1 MVLTSFKPHIN
12 PMRPSIK
19 VGNWAWGE
27 AVGKHS
33 CLKIIPGDPGEKKRK
48 AWMMPFRKLGKR
60 RGRSFIFKEMCM
72 CACMHSFTSRRFAE
86 GQWSLAEKGGG
97 LPGVPDSKRNKT
109 QPDCGEITVL
119 WEVTEKVS
127 VDTQKIYVARQ
138 FTL

>member
-48 AWMMPFRKLGKR
+48 AWMMLFRDLGKR

-72 CACMHSFTSRRFAE
+72 CACVHSFTSRRLAE
-86 GQWSLAEKGGG
+86 GQWNLAEKGGG
-97 LPGVPDSKRNKT
+97 LPGFQIQR
-109 QPDCGEITVL
+109 EIRHSLTVG
-119 WEVTEKVS
+119 KS
-127 VDTQKIYVARQ
+127 QSSGRSQKK
-138 FTL
+138 